1 MANQRTTMMM
11 TDRRGRWLGIM
22 LLLAGS
28 AGAAEPCPWEANSNA
43 CEQWEALAQRLEAAE
58 QRAATAEAKLK
69 AVMDALQKPAESA
82 AEPDPQAARVRTVI
96 AHVLENLSPPT
107 AGLGRLEID
116 PDYSLGRDGEI
127 YHTTLSRAAW
137 VLGDQRM
144 DFGPLALSVRP
155 FPNDISEIDLRIGS
169 TLYLQNKGTITARI
183 EIGQQHTQGRWN
195 EALKLFNQA
204 HIRLQDL
211 KLTGAGD
218 ESAGIT
224 LGNLKV
230 SHTLDVGKDD
240 HWSNKQ
246 SLELTDLTLA
256 ADSVALR
263 IGRIR
268 TRFQLDGRQ
277 HPTWLRLREQPKP
290 SPNAPDQGP
299 LANETLLTNLSRS
312 LDLISHSNG
321 NAIIADISISEP
333 GQPLANIAQLTMGGR
348 FDRDD
353 TDHSAVGY
361 TLGMDGVKIHSPGVP
376 PELAPK
382 SARLALDITH
392 IPPRL
397 VTQIVEIGIAGE
409 KIEDTQAREAYISQ
423 ELLTLLMVSRLGLS
437 LSDSFIEATDAR
449 IDLAL
454 ASTFDPDAS
463 MGTTGDF
470 TLRFEGLQ
478 RIMDALDATGQ
489 EGVGPVLAIL
499 TVFSNRTR
507 EDGKIIDSYALKITP
522 EGEVWLNGKDITALV
537 TRPQPQP

>member
-1 MANQRTTMMM
+1 MANQRTTMM

-22 LLLAGS
+22 LLLAGP
-28 AGAAEPCPWEANSNA
+28 AGAAEPCPWEADSKA
-43 CEQWEALAQRLEAAE
+43 CEQWDALVQRLEAAE

-69 AVMDALQKPAESA
+69 AVMDALQPPPESV
-82 AEPDPQAARVRTVI
+82 AEPDPEAARVRTII

-107 AGLGRLEID
+107 AGFGRLEID
-116 PDYSLGRDGEI
+116 PDYSLRRDGET
-127 YHTTLSRAAW
+127 HRTTISRAAG
-137 VLGDQRM
+137 VLGERRL

-155 FPNDISEIDLRIGS
+155 LPNDVSEIDLRIGS
-169 TLYLQNKGTITARI
+169 TLYLRNKGTITARI

-195 EALKLFNQA
+195 EALKIFNQA

-224 LGNLKV
+224 LGNLNV
-230 SHTLDVGKDD
+230 TRTLDVGKDG

-246 SLELTDLTLA
+246 SLELTDLTIE
-256 ADSVALR
+256 ADSVTLR

-277 HPTWLRLREQPKP
+277 HPTWLRLREQPGP

-299 LANETLLTNLSRS
+299 LADETLLTNLSRS
-312 LDLISHSNG
+312 LDLISHSN
-321 NAIIADISISEP
+321 AKATIADVSISEP
-333 GQPLANIAQLTMGGR
+333 GQPLAGIAQLTMGGR
-348 FDRDD
+348 FDRDN
-353 TDHSAVGY
+353 TDHSAVSY
-361 TLGMDGVKIHSPGVP
+361 TLGVDGLKIHSPRVP
-376 PELAPK
+376 PELAPR

-397 VTQIVEIGIAGE
+397 VTQIAEIGIAGE
-409 KIEDTQAREAYISQ
+409 KIEDTRARQAYMSQ
-423 ELLTLLMVSRLGLS
+423 ELLTLLMVSRLELS
-437 LSDSFIEATDAR
+437 LSDSFIEAAAAR

-478 RIMDALDATGQ
+478 RIMDALNATDQ

-507 EDGKIIDSYALKITP
+507 EDGKIIDSYTLEITP
-522 EGEVWLNGKDITALV
+522 EGEVRLNGKDITALV
-537 TRPQPQP
+537 TRPQPRP